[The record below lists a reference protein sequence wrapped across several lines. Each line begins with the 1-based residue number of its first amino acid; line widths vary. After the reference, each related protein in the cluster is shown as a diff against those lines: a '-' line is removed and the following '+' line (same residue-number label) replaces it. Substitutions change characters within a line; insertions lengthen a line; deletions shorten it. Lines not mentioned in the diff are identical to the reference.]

1 MFKKLSQGHW
11 PIFLLSSLSSVG
23 NLFLPIFLV
32 RLLTPEEIGIYKIF
46 FIHLAVIPFLMMAG
60 APVHSVFYWTGHPPE
75 KRRDYL
81 NATWTLAILL
91 SALIIFTGFPLAG
104 VISNHL
110 GLKLEH
116 VYILMFCGFIYMPSA
131 HYPEATIALGRHA
144 RGSIFETIFEL
155 SKVVG
160 FILVAWKFRR
170 IDYVFYFFVVQVI
183 VKLAFNF
190 YLNAKENQIVF
201 SLKKGPLI
209 EVMRYSAPIALSA
222 CLSIFVDKFDM
233 LLLSGQ
239 LDPASFAFYSMG
251 CLAIPP
257 LYLLETS
264 VQKVLIPKLS
274 EGFQKKQWRESA
286 ANFRKAISDIG
297 FLIIPAIFGLV
308 VFAKPIVVMLF
319 TETYLESVIY
329 LQIFSLSYILLLLPH
344 DSVAR
349 ATGKTKW
356 IMKMYFFMTP
366 VALLGTY
373 LAAQVWG
380 AVGVLSVSIVLKLI
394 PKFLGI
400 SFSKKMMNWN
410 YQELIPV
417 RHLVLFITTAGIL
430 SITSLAL
437 KTFFSSDF
445 IWFFICGTAFGILYL
460 AGLHF
465 ILKRAYYAHH

>member
-1 MFKKLSQGHW
+1 MFKKLTQGHW

-60 APVHSVFYWTGHPPE
+60 APVHSVFYWTGHSPE

-81 NATWTLAILL
+81 NATWTLTILL
-91 SALIIFTGFPLAG
+91 SALVMVVGFPIGNLVAA
-104 VISNHL
+104 HL
-110 GLKLEH
+110 GLVPEH
-116 VYILMFCGFIYMPSA
+116 VYILIFCGFLYMPSL

-144 RGSIFETIFEL
+144 RGSIFETVFEL
-155 SKVVG
+155 TKVIG

-170 IDYVFYFFVVQVI
+170 IDYVFYFFVIQII

-201 SLKKGPLI
+201 SLKKGPLV

-233 LLLSGQ
+233 LLLSAQ

-274 EGFQKKQWRESA
+274 EGFQKQQWRESA
-286 ANFRKAISDIG
+286 AHYRKAISDIG
-297 FLIIPAIFGLV
+297 FLIIPAMFGLV

-319 TETYLESVIY
+319 TEAYLESVIY

-349 ATGKTKW
+349 ATGQTKW

-366 VALLGTY
+366 LALLGTY
-373 LAAQVWG
+373 LAAKAWG
-380 AVGVLSVSIVLKLI
+380 AVGVLSVSIALKLI

-400 SFSKKMMNWN
+400 AFSKKMMNWN
-410 YQELIPV
+410 YQELIPLK
-417 RHLVLFITTAGIL
+417 HLLLFTGSAGAL
-430 SITSLAL
+430 SIGSLVF
-437 KTFFSSDF
+437 KSYFSSDL
-445 IWFFICGTAFGILYL
+445 IWFLVCGGAFGIIYL
-460 AGLHF
+460 AALHF
-465 ILKRAYYAHH
+465 ILKRAYYARH